1 MHPVIG
7 LQAPH
12 QLSVADVD
20 CDNFLRT
27 TRQQNIGEPT
37 GGCAGVEATA
47 TFDRQSFGTE
57 GVECA
62 DQFVSTSRRPRNFL
76 LHLDDPKWRSG
87 FDRRRRLG
95 RNGSRDE
102 NSPGGNQFL
111 RMIS

>member
-1 MHPVIG
+1 MNPPVD
-7 LQAPH
+7 AP
-12 QLSVADVD
+12 A
-20 CDNFLRT
+20 
-27 TRQQNIGEPT
+27 
-37 GGCAGVEATA
+37 VEATA